1 MKKVFLLLLFPLILI
16 AQDKNLLLYKETI
29 KGMDFEE
36 VKLFLKSALDGK
48 NMNVLKVMDVSEKPR
63 MTLFYVCNLSY
74 GEKILR
80 NFPEFGAIAPCRIY
94 ILEKPDGSVEV
105 GYINIPGLVK
115 TFRKYLGKEEIDVF
129 MKADKDIKE
138 AIKEVKEGM

>member
-1 MKKVFLLLLFPLILI
+1 MRKLFLLLLFPFLLI

-29 KGMDFEE
+29 KDMDFEE

-48 NMNVLKVMDVSEKPR
+48 NMNVLAVTDISDKPR
-63 MTLFYVCNLSY
+63 MTVFYVCNLSY

-80 NFPEFGAIAPCRIY
+80 KFPEFGAIAPCRIY
-94 ILEKPDGSVEV
+94 ILEKSDGSVEV

-115 TFRKYLGKEEIDVF
+115 TFRKYFGKEEIEVF
-129 MKADKDIKE
+129 MQADKDIKE